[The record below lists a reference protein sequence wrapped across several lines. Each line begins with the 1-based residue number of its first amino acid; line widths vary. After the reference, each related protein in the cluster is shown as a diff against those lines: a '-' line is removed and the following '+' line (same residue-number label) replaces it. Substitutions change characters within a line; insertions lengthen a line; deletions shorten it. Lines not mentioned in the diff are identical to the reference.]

1 MSAFAGKN
9 WIITGGASG
18 MGLETARLLKQL
30 GARLAIWDVNETA
43 VNACAAE
50 LDALPLVVD
59 VRQPEA
65 VAGAMAQT
73 IAAFGKLDGV
83 LNSAG
88 IMRTG
93 LLHQLDPN
101 EQKLVIDVN
110 VTGSVLVAHDAIPHL
125 QVTRGSLVFMG
136 SVAAFYGTPEFA
148 TYAATKAAILSLGQ
162 ALRIE
167 LEGYGIHVGVVNPH
181 FVSSPMLDEKN
192 RQARFVQSRSIFV
205 TVYKPEQV
213 ARTIVNGFAA
223 RRFMIVPSW
232 RERLVY
238 ALSRY
243 GEFTGHALMKST
255 WQQD

>member
-1 MSAFAGKN
+1 MTAFAGQN

-18 MGLETARLLKQL
+18 MGLETGRLLKHL
-30 GARLAIWDVNETA
+30 GARLAIWDVNEAA
-43 VNACAAE
+43 VNTYAAE

-59 VRQPEA
+59 VREPEA
-65 VAGAMAQT
+65 VAEAMT
-73 IAAFGKLDGV
+73 RTVDAFGKVDGV

-93 LLHQLDPN
+93 LLHQLDAN
-101 EQKLVIDVN
+101 EQKLVVDVN
-110 VTGSVLVAHDAIPHL
+110 VSGSVIVAHYAIPHL
-125 QVTRGSLVFMG
+125 QTTRGSLVFMG

-162 ALRIE
+162 ALQIE

-192 RQARFVQSRSIFV
+192 RQTRFVQSRSIFV

-213 ARTIVNGFAA
+213 AQTIVKGIAA
-223 RRFMIVPSW
+223 RRFMIMPTW

-243 GEFTGHALMKST
+243 GEFCGHALMKAT